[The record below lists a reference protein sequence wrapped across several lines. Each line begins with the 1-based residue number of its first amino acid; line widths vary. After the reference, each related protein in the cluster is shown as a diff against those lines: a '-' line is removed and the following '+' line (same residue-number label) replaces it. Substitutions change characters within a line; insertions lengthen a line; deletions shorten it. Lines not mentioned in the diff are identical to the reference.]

1 MPIPPPPLSRFDI
14 GFNVHMN
21 RKGMFE
27 NVTYQCES
35 NGKSCSAV
43 IRTTSRGYGCSS
55 KISHLWVCS
64 ATKSLSIYPT
74 ILSLSLREMTL
85 SECETEFALFYKI
98 PHSDLFRRYLLTF

>member
-1 MPIPPPPLSRFDI
+1 MRIPSPPLSRFDI

-35 NGKSCSAV
+35 NGKSRSAV
-43 IRTTSRGYGCSS
+43 IRTTSRGCGCS
-55 KISHLWVCS
+55 KISNLWVCS

-74 ILSLSLREMTL
+74 ILSLGLREMTL
-85 SECETEFALFYKI
+85 SECETEFALVYKI